1 VNFLINQLVDG
12 VLCVGLSC
20 SLHGRALSGLH
31 YTVPDFPVFEVH
43 GGQALED
50 CQLGLR
56 LQGHPVVLSV
66 WHFQ

>member
-1 VNFLINQLVDG
+1 MRLLIVQLAWSGPQRVA
-12 VLCVGLSC
+12 
-20 SLHGRALSGLH
+20 LHR
-31 YTVPDFPVFEVH
+31 PDFPVFEVL

-56 LQGHPVVLSV
+56 LQGYPVVLSV

>member
-1 VNFLINQLVDG
+1 M
-12 VLCVGLSC
+12 
-20 SLHGRALSGLH
+20 H
-31 YTVPDFPVFEVH
+31 YTVPDFPVFEVL

-56 LQGHPVVLSV
+56 LQGYPVVLSV